1 MEERTF
7 DLTVPVTRGFLMI
20 QAALGLIFTVMGV
33 LNLENNTVLG
43 GVQLVGGLLIVTS
56 VGLVQRMDKHII
68 AFKDA
73 RLEIEKGLFRNHDIP
88 WTSIEEIHLVARK
101 AEFLL
106 GNGKRV
112 EINFG
117 RMSYSDNQIIK
128 PQIIEAVTAFAEA
141 KGIPVQDGRG
151 A

>member
-7 DLTVPVTRGFLMI
+7 DLSVPVTRAFLVI
-20 QAALGLIFTVMGV
+20 QTALGVILTVTGV

-43 GVQLVGGLLIVTS
+43 GVQLVAGLLVLTS

-68 AFKDA
+68 VITDA
-73 RLEIEKGLFRNHDIP
+73 SLEIEKGLFRHHKIP
-88 WTSIEEIHLVARK
+88 WASIEEIHLEAKK
-101 AEFLL
+101 AEFQL

-117 RMSYSDNQIIK
+117 RMSYSDNQTVKPRIIDAAT
-128 PQIIEAVTAFAEA
+128 EFAKA
-141 KGIPVQDGRG
+141 KGIPVQDSRSG
-151 A
+151 